1 MFSDE
6 LEMLIDAAIADG
18 EISEKERAI
27 LHKRAQAEGVDTD
40 ELDMIVDARIAKA
53 KNAANASEK
62 TQVSSKETKPE
73 GPTAAELLQI
83 KIDII
88 NNYHQGKGDEIF
100 DNRIILRAGSKIE
113 DIKHFQRE
121 LDYNLTSNNC
131 DRIEAI
137 RQAIINIH
145 VPNEGH
151 ELMDMILLCKKSFEK
166 RYKILVEGSKMMK
179 EYDPSR
185 WDSIN
190 TRRVM
195 VFSEWNRLDEAYY
208 QKGREVKD
216 RIKNYFPNNPQL
228 MDLAMEVEKLDNDFD
243 KLSNDLDKLREE
255 KKAEFEEQER
265 MKNPI
270 NKLKKL
276 FGK

>member
-27 LHKRAQAEGVDTD
+27 LHKRAQAEGVDPD

-121 LDYNLTSNNC
+121 LNDNLSDN
-131 DRIEAI
+131 DSARREAIIEAI
-137 RQAIINIH
+137 KNIH
-145 VPNEGH
+145 VPNEEH
-151 ELMDMILLCKKSFEK
+151 ELLDMVLLCKKSFEK
-166 RYKILVEGSKMMK
+166 RYKILVEGSKQMK
-179 EYDPSR
+179 EYSPIR
-185 WDSIN
+185 WNSIG
-190 TRRVM
+190 TLYAM
-195 VFSEWNRLDEAYY
+195 GWKLSSYDEAYLE
-208 QKGREVKD
+208 KGREVKD

-228 MDLAMEVEKLDNDFD
+228 MNLAMEVEKLDNDFD
-243 KLSNDLDKLREE
+243 KLSNDLDKLRKE